1 MQAPLPVGLV
11 GAGPWASVAHAPMLA
26 AGPHTELA
34 GIWARRPEAAEEL
47 ARRHGTRAF
56 GELDALLEA
65 CEAVAFAV
73 PPDVQPELA
82 ARAARAGKAILL
94 EKPLALSPSSA
105 RSLTDAVDEASVG
118 SMMVLTWRFAPV
130 VREFIAT
137 AASEAYFG
145 GRARFISGG
154 LLRGSE
160 FATSWRLEHGPLFDL
175 GPHVLDLLDAALG
188 RIVSVHS
195 ALGDAHGLS
204 HLALEHEGGATSVA
218 SLCGNCAVDP
228 SLAGAELFGPS
239 GRIAVDCKGLRSAAF
254 PNIAAEFAL
263 AAREREHPLDIH
275 HGLRLQELLA
285 EAQHS
290 LATS

>member
-105 RSLTDAVDEASVG
+105 
-118 SMMVLTWRFAPV
+118 
-130 VREFIAT
+130 
-137 AASEAYFG
+137 
-145 GRARFISGG
+145 
-154 LLRGSE
+154 
-160 FATSWRLEHGPLFDL
+160 
-175 GPHVLDLLDAALG
+175 
-188 RIVSVHS
+188 
-195 ALGDAHGLS
+195 
-204 HLALEHEGGATSVA
+204 
-218 SLCGNCAVDP
+218 
-228 SLAGAELFGPS
+228 
-239 GRIAVDCKGLRSAAF
+239 
-254 PNIAAEFAL
+254 
-263 AAREREHPLDIH
+263 
-275 HGLRLQELLA
+275 
-285 EAQHS
+285 
-290 LATS
+290 